1 MSSSKRHSG
10 GRRAKRERHR
20 GQTDSPSETANERR
34 NDQEDGAQVTPD
46 PTEGMTD
53 IGLPDV
59 IMAPEHGD
67 KAGGAQASDH
77 GNVAGGD
84 QASDHGNV
92 AGGDQASD
100 HGNVAGGAQASEA
113 RYLIDRSFDFF
124 QYLIDKATESKE
136 AQRLLLRAGRHVRRS
151 LRLVFVFLVI
161 CALMFGT
168 GIGFVVWVAGLKPLA
183 ALLVGLAGSATLG
196 LIGGLAVRTWYLRA
210 KQFLQRA
217 AQRSGS

>member
-67 KAGGAQASDH
+67 KAGGA
-77 GNVAGGD
+77 